1 MTFITTTTPSSSST
15 NNISRSRRRLSS
27 RFIGSNTNSNSNING
42 SSLFRHM
49 CVLFLV
55 SSLVLSTDV
64 TFSGAS
70 LVDAASASPSAAAA
84 VAEPFSFSSSSAVG
98 EVPLTEST
106 EGASASTFDAVVADA
121 SSTTT
126 QRQEQH
132 SHLLQRRSSGIYMP
146 PEGATLYYPAPAS
159 QFPGSKPLTQQHVEN
174 QEDGGGLIGITS
186 KAHASPN
193 KVGGSGNP
201 TSPSPGLVRNNPN
214 IISVPL
220 QDLMADTLYIGTPAQ
235 NFTMVF
241 DTGSSDMWVP
251 SQACVTPV
259 CLTLFRYNNTAST
272 THRAEGK
279 AFEVKYGDGSHISGT
294 TVIDSVT
301 LSGTKIANQSFGLA
315 TVDDSTIAKK
325 GVEGVVGLG
334 FGSVANIKGYSTLM
348 ETMISRK
355 NLTQPIVSIW
365 MGRQRMGGANEGS
378 GGAVIFGGVDTT
390 KYVGNFTWVPIVE
403 KSSSWKI
410 RFEGVSIAGK
420 NLGLSGNA
428 LIDSGTSLII
438 VPSKVASIF
447 HDHIPGAIEA
457 PQVGWILPCNT
468 SVGDLNFTISGQQFR
483 VPAEELVVLF
493 RIPGYAEYCKSA
505 IDVSTSPSDTDWIL
519 GASFL
524 KNVYSVYDYRS
535 LAIGFA
541 QPSNIYN
548 TLANI
553 TLLPNLSNPPQGQG
567 NNSNGTHTGGGGSNG
582 GNTSSSN
589 PLAKTDAMYFAG
601 MATIVVTLLAFS
613 GL

>member
-1 MTFITTTTPSSSST
+1 MTLPISTSCPHNNHSSSSR
-15 NNISRSRRRLSS
+15 RSILSS
-27 RFIGSNTNSNSNING
+27 LINRKNNGGSL
-42 SSLFRHM
+42 LFRRI

-55 SSLVLSTDV
+55 SNLALSADV
-64 TFSGAS
+64 
-70 LVDAASASPSAAAA
+70 AASGISFVAASS
-84 VAEPFSFSSSSAVG
+84 
-98 EVPLTEST
+98 
-106 EGASASTFDAVVADA
+106 A
-121 SSTTT
+121 SSTVEPFTSSSLAATEAVPFVEERLAEGVSALST
-126 QRQEQH
+126 Q
-132 SHLLQRRSSGIYMP
+132 STHLLQRRSSGIYIP
-146 PEGATLYYPAPAS
+146 PKGATLYYPDPAS
-159 QFPGSKPLTQQHVEN
+159 QFPGNPPVITTSGSQQ
-174 QEDGGGLIGITS
+174 QESGNGAMIGISS
-186 KAHASPN
+186 KAHVAAS
-193 KVGGSGNP
+193 KDGN
-201 TSPSPGLVRNNPN
+201 SLSLGKSKPN

-220 QDLMADTLYIGTPAQ
+220 QDLMADTIVSNSSCTVSLGTPHQ

-251 SQACVTPV
+251 SPACTTPV
-259 CLTLFRYNNTAST
+259 CLTLVRYNSTAST
-272 THRAEGK
+272 TYHNEGK
-279 AFEVKYGDGSHISGT
+279 TFDLKYGDGSRASGL
-294 TVIDSVT
+294 TVLDTVT
-301 LSGTKIANQSFGLA
+301 LSGTKIANQSFGIA
-315 TVDDSTIAKK
+315 SVDDTTIAKK

-334 FGSVANIKGYSTLM
+334 FGLSANVKGYTTLM
-348 ETMISRK
+348 ETMINRI

-390 KYVGNFTWVPIVE
+390 KYIGNFTWVPIVD
-403 KSSSWKI
+403 KLSWKI
-410 RFEGVSIAGK
+410 RFEGISIAGK

-468 SVGDLNFTISGQQFR
+468 SVGDLNFTIAGQQFR

-505 IDVSTSPSDTDWIL
+505 IDVSSSPSDNDWIL

-548 TLANI
+548 TLSNI

-567 NNSNGTHTGGGGSNG
+567 NSTNGTHAGGDGNG
-582 GNTSSSN
+582 GLTGNNTSSSIR
-589 PLAKTDAMYFAG
+589 LDLTLHIG
-601 MATIVVTLLAFS
+601 MITFVATMLAFS

>member
-1 MTFITTTTPSSSST
+1 MASSSSTIAHTPSSSDNT
-15 NNISRSRRRLSS
+15 NSSRSRRNTLSS
-27 RFIGSNTNSNSNING
+27 RLNG
-42 SSLFRHM
+42 GNNGGPSLFRHI

-64 TFSGAS
+64 TSSSSS
-70 LVDAASASPSAAAA
+70 LAAATPSAAELSSTDAASPS
-84 VAEPFSFSSSSAVG
+84 
-98 EVPLTEST
+98 
-106 EGASASTFDAVVADA
+106 
-121 SSTTT
+121 T
-126 QRQEQH
+126 QQQEQH
-132 SHLLQRRSSGIYMP
+132 NVVLQRRSSGIYMP
-146 PEGATLYYPAPAS
+146 PKGATLYYPTPAS
-159 QFPGSKPLTQQHVEN
+159 QFPNANSGNPSLTSSN
-174 QEDGGGLIGITS
+174 QEGGSDGGGLIGITS
-186 KAHASPN
+186 KAHAAAS
-193 KVGGSGNP
+193 KGGNNGTSG
-201 TSPSPGLVRNNPN
+201 SSPGLVRATPN

-220 QDLMADTLYIGTPAQ
+220 QDLMADTVYIGTIALGTPPQ

-251 SQACVTPV
+251 AQACVTPV
-259 CLTLFRYNNTAST
+259 CLTLIRYNTTSST
-272 THRAEGK
+272 TYRAENK
-279 AFEVKYGDGSHISGT
+279 PFDVKYGDGSHVSGVT
-294 TVIDSVT
+294 AIDSVT

-315 TVDDSTIAKK
+315 AVDDSTIAKK

-334 FGSVANIKGYSTLM
+334 FGAVANIKGYSTLV

-355 NLTQPIVSIW
+355 NLTQPIVSMW

-390 KYVGNFTWVPIVE
+390 KYVGNFTWVPIVD
-403 KSSSWKI
+403 KSSWKI
-410 RFEGVSIAGK
+410 KFDGVSIAGK
-420 NLGLSGNA
+420 SLGLSGNA

-447 HDHIPGAIEA
+447 HEYIPGAIEA

-468 SVGDLNFTISGQQFR
+468 SVGDLNFTIAGQQFR

-505 IDVSTSPSDTDWIL
+505 IDVSSSASDNDWIL

-535 LAIGFA
+535 LTIGFA

-548 TLANI
+548 TLSNI

-567 NNSNGTHTGGGGSNG
+567 NNTNGTQPGGGGSNG
-582 GNTSSSN
+582 NNTSASGQIG
-589 PLAKTDAMYFAG
+589 AHAVFYAG
-601 MATIVVTLLAFS
+601 MTTIVATMLLFS

>member
-1 MTFITTTTPSSSST
+1 MSKV
-15 NNISRSRRRLSS
+15 
-27 RFIGSNTNSNSNING
+27 
-42 SSLFRHM
+42 
-49 CVLFLV
+49 VLF
-55 SSLVLSTDV
+55 V
-64 TFSGAS
+64 TQ
-70 LVDAASASPSAAAA
+70 D
-84 VAEPFSFSSSSAVG
+84 EHINSFSPTLHCICSLYR
-98 EVPLTEST
+98 PL
-106 EGASASTFDAVVADA
+106 FPNPILV
-121 SSTTT
+121 
-126 QRQEQH
+126 Q
-132 SHLLQRRSSGIYMP
+132 LLG
-146 PEGATLYYPAPAS
+146 T
-159 QFPGSKPLTQQHVEN
+159 
-174 QEDGGGLIGITS
+174 
-186 KAHASPN
+186 
-193 KVGGSGNP
+193 
-201 TSPSPGLVRNNPN
+201 
-214 IISVPL
+214 ISL
-220 QDLMADTLYIGTPAQ
+220 GTPPQ

-251 SQACVTPV
+251 SQACITPV
-259 CLTLFRYNNTAST
+259 CLTLMRYNNTAST

-279 AFEVKYGDGSHISGT
+279 AFDVKYGDGSHVSGIT
-294 TVIDSVT
+294 AIDSVT
-301 LSGTKIANQSFGLA
+301 LSGTKIVNQSFGLA
-315 TVDDSTIAKK
+315 SVDDSTIAKK

-365 MGRQRMGGANEGS
+365 MGRQRMGGATEGS

-420 NLGLSGNA
+420 SLGLSGNA

-438 VPSKVASIF
+438 VPSKVASVF

-468 SVGDLNFTISGQQFR
+468 SVGDLNITISGQQFR

-541 QPSNIYN
+541 QPSNVYN

-553 TLLPNLSNPPQGQG
+553 TLLPNLSNHPQGQG
-567 NNSNGTHTGGGGSNG
+567 NNSNGTQTGGGGSNG
-582 GNTSSSN
+582 GNNSASK
-589 PLAKTDAMYFAG
+589 PRAKTDTMFFAG
-601 MATIVVTLLAFS
+601 LATIVVTLIAFS

>member
-1 MTFITTTTPSSSST
+1 MTSSTTTCTPSSKNSST
-15 NNISRSRRRLSS
+15 KRNTLSS
-27 RFIGSNTNSNSNING
+27 QFNGSSNSNKG
-42 SSLFRHM
+42 GTSLFRNI

-70 LVDAASASPSAAAA
+70 LVAAELTSSSTEGTSASAAAA
-84 VAEPFSFSSSSAVG
+84 SSSTQHQ
-98 EVPLTEST
+98 EPHN
-106 EGASASTFDAVVADA
+106 VV
-121 SSTTT
+121 
-126 QRQEQH
+126 
-132 SHLLQRRSSGIYMP
+132 LQRRSSGIYMP
-146 PEGATLYYPAPAS
+146 PKGATLYYPSPAT
-159 QFPGSKPLTQQHVEN
+159 QFPGSSSGSPSLSSSSQAHVDA
-174 QEDGGGLIGITS
+174 QEGSSGGGGLIGITS
-186 KAHASPN
+186 KAHASAG
-193 KVGGSGNP
+193 KGSSNS
-201 TSPSPGLVRNNPN
+201 TSGLARATPN

-220 QDLMADTLYIGTPAQ
+220 QDLMADTVYIGTPPQ

-251 SQACVTPV
+251 AQSCVTPV
-259 CLTLFRYNNTAST
+259 CLTLIRYNTTAST
-272 THRAEGK
+272 TYRTENK
-279 AFEVKYGDGSHISGT
+279 PFDVKYGDGSHVSGVT
-294 TVIDSVT
+294 AIDSVT

-315 TVDDSTIAKK
+315 AVDDSTIAKK

-334 FGSVANIKGYSTLM
+334 FGAVANIKGYSTLV

-390 KYVGNFTWVPIVE
+390 KYVGNFTWAPTIDR
-403 KSSSWKI
+403 SAWKI
-410 RFEGVSIAGK
+410 KFDGVSIAGK
-420 NLGLSGNA
+420 SLGLSGNA

-438 VPSKVASIF
+438 VPSKAASVF
-447 HDHIPGAIEA
+447 HDHIPGALDI
-457 PQVGWILPCNT
+457 PKVGWILPCNT
-468 SVGDLNFTISGQQFR
+468 SVGDLNFTIAGQQFR
-483 VPAEELVVLF
+483 VPADELVVLF

-505 IDVSTSPSDTDWIL
+505 IDVSSSPSDNDYIL

-535 LAIGFA
+535 FAIGFA
-541 QPSNIYN
+541 QPSNVYN

-553 TLLPNLSNPPQGQG
+553 TLLPNLSNTPQGQG
-567 NNSNGTHTGGGGSNG
+567 NNSNGTHNGGDGSNG
-582 GNTSSSN
+582 GNTSAASTHN
-589 PLAKTDAMYFAG
+589 GIHAMFYAG
-601 MATIVVTLLAFS
+601 MSTLVVTMLMFS